1 MDLSF
6 CSRAA
11 VTTVYGDV
19 VEASFALLKTGQE
32 GSPGES
38 QCAQVLFIVCLSPG
52 AGDSRLLVGSVG
64 GSSWPGISG
73 FVSGPHHPEH
83 SRVCGPFRT
92 GCKPGQLHRAS
103 SGVHDVDP
111 ALCQLFRGRVG
122 ALNWD
127 PERELGEPRDATLV
141 KTAKVTLLPL

>member
-1 MDLSF
+1 M
-6 CSRAA
+6 
-11 VTTVYGDV
+11 
-19 VEASFALLKTGQE
+19 
-32 GSPGES
+32 
-38 QCAQVLFIVCLSPG
+38 
-52 AGDSRLLVGSVG
+52 GSVG